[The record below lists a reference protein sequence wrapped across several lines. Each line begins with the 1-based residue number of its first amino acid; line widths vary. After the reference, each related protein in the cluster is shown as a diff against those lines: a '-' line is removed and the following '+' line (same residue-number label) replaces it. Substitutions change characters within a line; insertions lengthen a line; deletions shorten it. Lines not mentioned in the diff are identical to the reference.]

1 MMHPAEITHI
11 QEPNR
16 LILAWIPPLSQ
27 GKENR
32 TWRRVAELRR
42 DSMGKVT
49 LHYLVGNVDYQ
60 AAIEQGFRGHPAFS
74 TANPVH
80 TQGVLESF
88 LKRLPPRSRGDFAE
102 YLSMFKLPPNA
113 VISDFALLGYTGAR
127 LPSDEFALFL
137 PVEDF
142 KTPFELVVEVSG
154 FRHEAP
160 ASGVTPQDLNVGDSV
175 TLRPAPSP
183 YDANAV
189 DVLWKDRKIGH
200 LPRLEAQALG
210 ALAGGD
216 RLMATVVRVNGNTE
230 RPVVRLL
237 VVAG

>member
-16 LILAWIPPLSQ
+16 LVLAWIPPLSQ
-27 GKENR
+27 GKANR

-42 DSMGKVT
+42 DSAGKVT
-49 LHYLVGNVDYQ
+49 LHYLVGDGDYQ
-60 AAIEQGFRGHPAFS
+60 TAIEQGFRGHPAFS
-74 TANPVH
+74 SAIPVH

-88 LKRLPPRSRGDFAE
+88 LKRLPPRSRGDFPE
-102 YLSMFKLPPNA
+102 YLAMFKLPVNA

-142 KTPFELVVEVSG
+142 AAPFELVVEVSG

-160 ASGVTPQDLNVGDSV
+160 ASGVKAQDLSVGDAV
-175 TLRPAPSP
+175 TLRPAPSSF
-183 YDANAV
+183 DANAV
-189 DVLWKDRKIGH
+189 DVLWEDRKIGH

-210 ALAGGD
+210 ALAGEN
-216 RLMATVVRVNGNTE
+216 RLTATIVRVNGSTE
-230 RPVVRLL
+230 RPVVRLF
-237 VVAG
+237 VAAR